1 MNRRVLA
8 AVGDIFFASKIRG
21 TAEHLNITAE
31 FAASADALFDTAKA
45 DVPALIILDL
55 HSEKIDPFAL
65 AARLK
70 ADEQLCA
77 VPLVGFYSHVQTE
90 LRDRAENAGIDRVM
104 PRSAFTKKLPEI
116 LLGEA
121 DDRRKPL

>member
-21 TAEHLNITAE
+21 TAEHLNVTAE
-31 FAASADALFDTAKA
+31 FAASADDLFDTAKA
-45 DVPALIILDL
+45 DVPSLIILDL

-70 ADEQLCA
+70 ADDQLRE
-77 VPLVGFYSHVQTE
+77 VPLVGFYSHVRTE
-90 LRDRAENAGIDRVM
+90 IRERAESAGVDRVL

-116 LLGEA
+116 LLGE
-121 DDRRKPL
+121 L

>member
-21 TAEHLNITAE
+21 TAEQLNVTVE

-45 DVPALIILDL
+45 DVPSLIILDL
-55 HSEKIDPFAL
+55 HSEKTDPFAL

-70 ADEQLCA
+70 ADEQLGA

-90 LRDRAENAGIDRVM
+90 IRERARGAGVDRVL
-104 PRSAFTKKLPEI
+104 PRSAFTQSLPQI
-116 LLGEA
+116 LLGEG
-121 DDRRKPL
+121 